1 MIIVYLSIALAV
13 LAIIYLIV
21 SGIRTFKAMK
31 PSLQSVSGTA
41 AKIQDQVEGV
51 QKELNGLKEKTED
64 FKHEIAEKKLLVQG
78 VITDVKW
85 TGEEFK
91 SLWKWAQMVPNPK
104 KVEPVDLSPGV
115 ERIMDSS
122 AKLLSKW
129 RRLRS

>member
-1 MIIVYLSIALAV
+1 MIIVYLSLALAV

-21 SGIRTFKAMK
+21 SALRTFKTMK
-31 PSLQSVSGTA
+31 PSLESVSSTT
-41 AKIQDQVEGV
+41 AKIQDHVEGV
-51 QKELNGLKEKTED
+51 QEELNGLTEKAGD
-64 FKHEIAEKKLLVQG
+64 FQQNVAEKKLLVQD
-78 VITDVKW
+78 VIMNVKW

-91 SLWKWAQMVPNPK
+91 SLWKWAIMVPNPK

-129 RRLRS
+129 KKLRR